1 MYKKKRRKKMIIII
15 LVVLLSAWLYV
26 AQFMMKDRISESYA
40 RKIFTERDVALT
52 SASIKINGRNIHY
65 AKTGT
70 DTLPSIVFI
79 HGSPGSWS
87 AFMRYLYD
95 KDLLMKYRLVA
106 VDRPGFGYSDFGNTL
121 NLQKQSILISSLLQ
135 SLSNGKPIHL
145 VGHSS
150 GGPLIVKIAADH
162 PELVSSLVILAGAVD
177 PSLEKKEYWRP
188 VITYTPLRWLVP
200 SAMRYSNE
208 ELWYLK
214 NDLKELAGDFTKV
227 TCPVQ
232 IFHGDKDNLVPVT
245 NIEYAR
251 KMLKHSTSLET
262 TIFPGANH
270 FIVWSKYSEIKDA
283 LLRLNND

>member
-1 MYKKKRRKKMIIII
+1 MYKKRRKKMIIII